1 MGSKSC
7 VEVQECRE
15 NGTPPASGSLDQ
27 MSRIQLATSGGGECA
42 RTGMSMRAVW
52 AKVVSAIE
60 SMIETD
66 TNPISNCWPESLLLT
81 SGGEIGPV
89 LFFETA
95 QQALF
100 AQQFGLH
107 AS

>member
-1 MGSKSC
+1 MW
-7 VEVQECRE
+7 
-15 NGTPPASGSLDQ
+15 
-27 MSRIQLATSGGGECA
+27 
-42 RTGMSMRAVW
+42 MRAVW
-52 AKVVSAIE
+52 AKAVSAIE
-60 SMIETD
+60 SMIETA
-66 TNPISNCWPESLLLT
+66 TNPISNCWPASLLLT

-95 QQALF
+95 QHVLF

>member
-1 MGSKSC
+1 
-7 VEVQECRE
+7 
-15 NGTPPASGSLDQ
+15 
-27 MSRIQLATSGGGECA
+27 MSRIQLAASGGGECA
-42 RTGMSMRAVW
+42 RTGMWARAVC
-52 AKVVSAIE
+52 AQAVSATE
-60 SMIETD
+60 SMIETA
-66 TNPISNCWPESLLLT
+66 TNPISNCWPASLLLT